1 MNAKIHELLQIF
13 SLAHH
18 KMGGSECVIY
28 FIHLDE
34 YNNSKVLFILTG
46 SAGMLYSHNIYPPQ
60 GDSKAGCLGD
70 IN

>member
-1 MNAKIHELLQIF
+1 M
-13 SLAHH
+13 
-18 KMGGSECVIY
+18 CVY

-46 SAGMLYSHNIYPPQ
+46 PAGMLYSHNIYPPQ